1 MKEKSL
7 LSLKCADMIKI
18 NNRRYIGNKSKL
30 VEHIYSCL
38 PEEYKK
44 NNLVFGDFFAGT
56 GSVAHFFASKGYS
69 LIINDIL
76 YSNYIAYKAWFNHSS
91 YDKIKLNEI
100 YAYLNAI
107 KYNEIEINY
116 FSDIYGGK
124 YFSQNDAKKIGFIRE
139 FIENKKKSLSDR
151 EYSILLTSLL
161 YAADRIAN
169 TVGHFEYFLKA
180 QPVDTEFQLEPLDI
194 LPISG
199 VVEIFNEDAN
209 KLVKHKRCDIAYI
222 DPPYNARQYIN
233 FYHVLENL
241 ARWNKPTEF
250 DGNSMKF
257 KRDWLKSGYSRAE
270 APILFDD
277 LVQSLDCKV
286 IIVSYNNT
294 YSAKSAASIN
304 KITEEQLQNILNKKG
319 KTTKVAID
327 YSAFN
332 AGKTNL
338 EKHKEYI
345 FTCEV
350 YK

>member
-1 MKEKSL
+1 
-7 LSLKCADMIKI
+7 MIKI

-30 VEHIYSCL
+30 VDYIYSCV
-38 PEEYKK
+38 PEKYKRP
-44 NNLVFGDFFAGT
+44 NLVFGDFFAGT
-56 GSVAHFFASKGYS
+56 GVVAHYFAAKGYN

-76 YSNYIAYKAWFNHSS
+76 YSNFISYKAWFDNTA
-91 YDKIKLNEI
+91 YDKNKLVEI
-100 YAYLNAI
+100 YDYLNAI
-107 KYNEIEINY
+107 PYSEIESNY

-139 FIENKKKSLSDR
+139 FIESNKAILTEQ
-151 EYSILLTSLL
+151 EYAILLTSLI
-161 YAADRIAN
+161 YATDRIAN
-169 TVGHFEYFLKA
+169 TVGHFEYFLKSS
-180 QPVDTEFQLEPLDI
+180 PVDTAFRLEPLDI
-194 LPISG
+194 VPLSG
-199 VVEIFNEDAN
+199 SIEIFNADAN
-209 KLVKHKRCDIAYI
+209 MLVRQKRCDIAYI

-257 KRDWLKSGYSRAE
+257 KRDWLKSGYSRSE
-270 APILFDD
+270 APELFAD
-277 LVQSLDCKV
+277 LIQSLDCKV
-286 IIVSYNNT
+286 IIVSYSNT
-294 YSAKSAASIN
+294 YAAKSVASIN
-304 KITEEQLQNILNKKG
+304 KISEEQLFNVLNKKG
-319 KTTKVAID
+319 KTSRLEID

-350 YK
+350 NK